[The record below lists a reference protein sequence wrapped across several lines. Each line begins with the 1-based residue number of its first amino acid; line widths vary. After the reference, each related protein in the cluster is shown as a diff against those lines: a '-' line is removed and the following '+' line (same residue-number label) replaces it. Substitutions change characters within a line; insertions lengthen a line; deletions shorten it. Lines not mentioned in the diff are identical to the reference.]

1 MRAFIQDFIGED
13 IAGDCVE
20 VFVISIMTRTKCN
33 VDYSIRACSGSV
45 FFFCRKVEVRK
56 EREEYGTLSV
66 E

>member
-45 FFFCRKVEVRK
+45 FFF
-56 EREEYGTLSV
+56 L
-66 E
+66 